1 MDYKSLICGLGNPGE
16 QYVNTRH
23 NFGFMLVDH
32 IVYLGEARKSMRLA
46 RLDESGDYELWRA
59 SFGGATCLFCK
70 PLTYMNLSGK
80 AVARICGR
88 HGLKPQQVIVAH
100 DELDLPV
107 GRMKIKR
114 GGGNNGHRG
123 LESIT
128 ECLNANDYFRL
139 RLGIGRPDEPYKG
152 ISDWVL
158 EPFTAE
164 DQDVMPEI
172 IKAAARGMDLYLRR
186 GMGVAQQYINSFLP
200 ERDRLKSE
208 QEQDMDS

>member
-1 MDYKSLICGLGNPGE
+1 MEYKSLICGLGNPGD
-16 QYVNTRH
+16 QYANTRH

-32 IVYLGEARKSMRLA
+32 IVALGETRKSMRLA
-46 RLDESGDYELWRA
+46 RMEESGDYELWRA

-70 PLTYMNLSGK
+70 PMTYMNLSGG
-80 AVARICGR
+80 AVSKICGR

-100 DELDLPV
+100 DELDLSV
-107 GRMKIKR
+107 GRMKFKR

-139 RLGIGRPDEPYKG
+139 RLGIGRPQDEYKG

-158 EPFTAE
+158 EPFARNE
-164 DQDVMPEI
+164 EEVLPEI
-172 IKAAARGMDLYLRR
+172 IKAAAKGLDMFLRR
-186 GMGVAQQYINSFLP
+186 GVGVAQQFINSFLP
-200 ERDRLKSE
+200 ERDR
-208 QEQDMDS
+208 QENAQEPGVDS

>member
-1 MDYKSLICGLGNPGE
+1 MDYKSLIVGLGNPGGK
-16 QYVNTRH
+16 YVDTRH

-32 IVYLGEARKSMRLA
+32 IISLGETRKSMRLA

-80 AVARICGR
+80 AVAKICGR
-88 HGLKPQQVIVAH
+88 NGLSPAQVVVAH

-107 GRMKIKR
+107 GRMKFKR

-128 ECLNANDYFRL
+128 DCLNANDYFRL
-139 RLGIGRPDEPYKG
+139 RLGIGRPRDEFKG

-158 EPFTAE
+158 EPFTRDDE
-164 DQDVMPEI
+164 EVLPEI
-172 IKAAARGMDLYLRR
+172 IKAAAKGIDLFLRR
-186 GMGVAQQYINSFLP
+186 GVGVAQQFINSFLP
-200 ERDRLKSE
+200 ERDRPENRPESN
-208 QEQDMDS
+208 MDS